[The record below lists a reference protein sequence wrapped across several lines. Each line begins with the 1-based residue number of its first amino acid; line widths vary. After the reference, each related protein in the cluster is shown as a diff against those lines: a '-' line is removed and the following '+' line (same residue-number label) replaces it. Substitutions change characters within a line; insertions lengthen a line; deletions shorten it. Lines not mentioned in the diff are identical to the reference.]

1 MLFSTCSPPR
11 LNALSRPVFVSWQFE
26 ATLLPPAVGMTIRG
40 SNCADGDDDGGDDG
54 VDGETSD
61 VIVLMLR
68 LKSTLELRP
77 VSHSCL

>member
-1 MLFSTCSPPR
+1 
-11 LNALSRPVFVSWQFE
+11 
-26 ATLLPPAVGMTIRG
+26 MTIRG
-40 SNCADGDDDGGDDG
+40 SNRADGDDDGGDDG